1 MSPSPLLLKAVR
13 ESRNDIAEE
22 YAALCGELDFQ
33 KKFKLSV
40 KQHPFLWLSGAAGA
54 GLLTTLFG
62 IKRSASSNTPPLP
75 SSAVD
80 SGTALSKIGWL
91 AGALEIGKLLYPILR
106 PVVMNF
112 AQKSIQSTLAKRTR
126 SQ

>member
-40 KQHPFLWLSGAAGA
+40 KQHPLLWLSGAAGA

>member
-13 ESRNDIAEE
+13 ESRNEIAQEFQG
-22 YAALCGELDFQ
+22 LCGELDFQ

-40 KQHPFLWLSGAAGA
+40 KQHPLLWLSGAAGA
-54 GLLTTLFG
+54 GLLTTFFG
-62 IKRSASSNTPPLP
+62 SKREGSRKVPQSASSPLT
-75 SSAVD
+75 AN
-80 SGTALSKIGWL
+80 TALSKVGWL
-91 AGALEIGKLLYPILR
+91 AGALEIGKLLYPILQ